1 MREVTKR
8 DLTDAHRHTLDKVA
22 DVLIPAFEQ
31 MPSASSVG
39 VSGALLDK
47 AIDARPDMLPALLRG
62 LDAAATLSGEDAAH
76 MLFGQDRPAFDAIAT
91 LSSGAYYMDERVR
104 ELIGYPGQER
114 IEADDPYALQ
124 PYALDGTLK
133 SVFERGPIYRP
144 TPGEPAK
151 AYPRK
156 PTEALR

>member
-8 DLTDAHRHTLDKVA
+8 DLTDEHRRALDKVA
-22 DVLIPAFEQ
+22 DVLIPAFET

-47 AIDARPDMLPALLRG
+47 AIDARPDLLPALVRG
-62 LDAAATLSGEDAAH
+62 LTAIDAMSGEQGAH
-76 MLFGQDRPAFDAIAT
+76 TLFNEDRPAFDAIAT
-91 LSSGAYYMDERVR
+91 LASGAYYMDERVR

-114 IEADDPYALQ
+114 IEPEDPYALQ
-124 PYALDGTLK
+124 PYAFDGTLK
-133 SVFERGPIYRP
+133 KVFERGPIYRP
-144 TPGEPAK
+144 TPGESAK